1 MDKPF
6 VKIIENMIHTHKK
19 ISRLTMFK
27 PLLYLMIFIFASGKY
42 YSQHT
47 NQFVYEGNKAFKKND
62 MQTAINKYN
71 EALKIKP
78 NNKKALYNLGNALYK
93 EALTLKYS
101 NAAAINISNKDSIAG
116 LMLQRA
122 AELYQSSS
130 QLYQNKDT
138 LQKIYHNLGNAYL
151 FQKKYTE
158 AIDAYKK
165 SLKLNPNDEDTR
177 YNLAFALKHKKD
189 NQGGGNNNQQQ
200 QNQSSQNNQ
209 PQNQQQQINKEQA
222 ERMLQTLIQKEKELQ
237 DKKKESPAVQNTKP
251 DKDW

>member
-1 MDKPF
+1 MDTQNIA
-6 VKIIENMIHTHKK
+6 IIENMTH
-19 ISRLTMFK
+19 SHFLHPQTTNLTMFK
-27 PLLYLMIFIFASGKY
+27 ILFSLIVFIFAGKY
-42 YSQHT
+42 YSQHS

-62 MQTAINKYN
+62 MQTSINKYN

-101 NAAAINISNKDSIAG
+101 NAAAINIANKDSVAN
-116 LMLQRA
+116 LMLQRS
-122 AELYQSSS
+122 AELFNASS
-130 QLYQNKDT
+130 QLYKNKDT

-151 FQKKYTE
+151 FQKKYNE

-165 SLKLNPNDEDTR
+165 SLKLNPTDEDTR

-189 NQGGGNNNQQQ
+189 NQGGG
-200 QNQSSQNNQ
+200 QNNQ
-209 PQNQQQQINKEQA
+209 SNNQSPKDNQAQNQQQINKEQA

-237 DKKKESPAVQNTKP
+237 EKKKELPAGQKSKP
-251 DKDW
+251 EKDW

>member
-1 MDKPF
+1 MINIPF
-6 VKIIENMIHTHKK
+6 KTP
-19 ISRLTMFK
+19 SLTMFK
-27 PLLYLMIFIFASGKY
+27 LLISATIFIFASGKY

-47 NQFVYEGNKAFKKND
+47 QRLVYEGNQAFNKND

-101 NAAAINISNKDSIAG
+101 NTTAININNKDSIAQ

-151 FQKKYTE
+151 FQKKYNE

-189 NQGGGNNNQQQ
+189 NQGGGNNNNNQQQ
-200 QNQSSQNNQ
+200 KQQSSSQNQQ
-209 PQNQQQQINKEQA
+209 PQISKEQA

-237 DKKKESPAVQNTKP
+237 EKKKELPATQSAKP

>member
-1 MDKPF
+1 
-6 VKIIENMIHTHKK
+6 
-19 ISRLTMFK
+19 
-27 PLLYLMIFIFASGKY
+27 
-42 YSQHT
+42 
-47 NQFVYEGNKAFKKND
+47 

-101 NAAAINISNKDSIAG
+101 NAAAININNKDSIAN

-151 FQKKYTE
+151 FQKKYNE

-189 NQGGGNNNQQQ
+189 NQGGGGNNNQQQ
-200 QNQSSQNNQ
+200 QKPSPQNNQ
-209 PQNQQQQINKEQA
+209 TQNQQTQINKEQA

-237 DKKKESPAVQNTKP
+237 DKKKELPAAQNTKP